1 MGRGRWGGPGWLDGH
16 ARVVRPDDASWNLR
30 HTVPSG
36 HKEDDIAAT
45 IGPSAATYTEAT
57 SRTKL
62 AAACPSGLLPA

>member
-1 MGRGRWGGPGWLDGH
+1 MGGPGWLDGH

-30 HTVPSG
+30 HTVRSSG
-36 HKEDDIAAT
+36 PKEDDIAAT
-45 IGPSAATYTEAT
+45 IVPSAATDTEAT